1 MEKSNSVNFSR
12 TLLLSYT
19 VEWRRAKCKTK
30 MMVFNCDGQDWLVAR
45 EKAVECAVECKD
57 AQKKY
62 NGIKLM
68 LAYQGTKSHG
78 SRKAQ
83 IRKHSLLTGKRMH
96 SERILTALAKEA
108 SIARAAGKTFPVMNT
123 DNQFASINQK
133 FVTLYYF
140 TA

>member
-1 MEKSNSVNFSR
+1 M
-12 TLLLSYT
+12 L
-19 VEWRRAKCKTK
+19 
-30 MMVFNCDGQDWLVAR
+30 
-45 EKAVECAVECKD
+45 
-57 AQKKY
+57 QKKY
-62 NGIKLM
+62 NGIKLT